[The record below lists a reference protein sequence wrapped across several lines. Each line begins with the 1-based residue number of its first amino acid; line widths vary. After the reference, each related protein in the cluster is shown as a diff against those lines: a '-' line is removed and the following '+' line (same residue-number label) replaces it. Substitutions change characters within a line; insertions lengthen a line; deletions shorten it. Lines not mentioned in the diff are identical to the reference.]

1 MERELASA
9 FKGREA
15 MSQMGGAPYPEGTFV
30 ELPHTADRAIAVEAG
45 SLPGLFAA
53 AARGM
58 FHLMADLE
66 CIQPRQRRPVHVE
79 GLDLEVLLVGW
90 LNELLYLH
98 EAHQE
103 LYARFDVVRLEA
115 GNLEAV
121 AWGEPGLPTKAKVK
135 AATYHN
141 LSIRQEGSLWRAT
154 IVFDV

>member
-1 MERELASA
+1 MA
-9 FKGREA
+9 GT
-15 MSQMGGAPYPEGTFV
+15 GARPDPEGTFV

-58 FHLMADLE
+58 FSLMADLE
-66 CIQPRQRRPVHVE
+66 RIQPRQPRPVHVE

-90 LNELLYLH
+90 LSELLYLH
-98 EAHQE
+98 EAYRE
-103 LYARFDVVRLEA
+103 LYARFEVVRLEA
-115 GNLEAV
+115 GRLEAV

-141 LSIRQEGSLWRAT
+141 LSIRQEGGLWRAT

>member
-1 MERELASA
+1 
-9 FKGREA
+9 
-15 MSQMGGAPYPEGTFV
+15 MGGMKARPEPEGAFV
-30 ELPHTADRAIAVEAG
+30 ELPHTADRAIAVEAR

-58 FHLMADLE
+58 FSLMADLE
-66 CIQPRQRRPVHVE
+66 RIRPRQPRPVQVE
-79 GLDLEVLLVGW
+79 GSDLEVLLVGW

-103 LYARFDVVRLEA
+103 LYARFDVVRLE
-115 GNLEAV
+115 GGRVEAV

-141 LSIRQEGSLWRAT
+141 LSVRQEGGLWRAT
-154 IVFDV
+154 LVFDV

>member
-1 MERELASA
+1 M
-9 FKGREA
+9 GRVEA
-15 MSQMGGAPYPEGTFV
+15 RPEPEGAFV
-30 ELPHTADRAIAVEAG
+30 ELPHTADRAIAVEAR

-58 FHLMADLE
+58 FSLMADLE
-66 CIQPRQRRPVHVE
+66 RIRPRQPRPVQAE
-79 GLDLEVLLVGW
+79 GSDLEVLLVGW

-103 LYARFDVVRLEA
+103 LYARFDVARLES
-115 GNLEAV
+115 GRVEAV

-141 LSIRQEGSLWRAT
+141 LSVRQEGGLWRVT